1 MPTISVPWSQEELS
15 IDLPDNWSVRQ
26 TADSQLRPGHDAWPD
41 RLAAALNKPDTALP
55 LGKLLA
61 ARPNGRIVL
70 VIEDITRHS
79 PVLKILETVMR
90 EIRHA
95 RIDDEQ
101 VSVVFANGMHP
112 PMTDEEAAEKLGP
125 EVEKLKWRNN
135 PWHDRAE
142 YVSVGSAGKIE
153 YLVDRQVA
161 QADLRIVIS
170 AVCPHLQAGFGGGFK
185 MIFPG
190 CSHLDTIRPLHRL
203 GLTRRAKQMV
213 GTEAEKNAMRT
224 AIDAGGKL
232 LDEYNGVTFAVH
244 YMLDDHDRPVHIGAG
259 DPISTQR
266 MLAKQCSIACGII
279 TPPPLADV
287 LITNAYPR
295 DFDLWQS
302 FKAVANT
309 RWAARPGGVI
319 ICLSRC
325 EAGLNG
331 MDPPKWPV
339 SAAWTRRIVRWLGP
353 EALCSLLM
361 RMVPS
366 LAGDAGFFVRMGLQT
381 IHRNPIFLVAKSL
394 HETGANFP
402 GLELFATPED
412 AFAAADKLLGE
423 GPQRVTVFPAGG
435 TTFPVPTTGPIRSN
449 PS

>member
-1 MPTISVPWSQEELS
+1 MPKISVPWSDKELPME
-15 IDLPDNWSVRQ
+15 LPDNWSVQ
-26 TADSQLRPGHDAWPD
+26 QIAHSQLSPGKEDWTD
-41 RLAAALNKPDTALP
+41 RLASALNKPDTALP
-55 LGKLLA
+55 LEKLLA

-79 PVLKILETVMR
+79 PVPKILEVVMR

-95 RIDDEQ
+95 KIDDAQ
-101 VSVVFANGMHP
+101 VEVVFANGMHP
-112 PMTDEEAAEKLGP
+112 PMTDAEAAEKLGS
-125 EVEKLKWRNN
+125 EVDNLKWRNN
-135 PWHDRAE
+135 PWHDKSQ
-142 YVSVGSAGKIE
+142 YVSVGSAGKID

-161 QADLRIVIS
+161 EADLRIVIS

-203 GLTRRAKQMV
+203 GLGRRAKQMV
-213 GTEAEKNAMRT
+213 GTDAEKNAMRA

-232 LDEYNGVTFAVH
+232 LDAYGGSTFAVH
-244 YMLDDHDRPVHIGAG
+244 YMLDDDNRPVHIGAG

-266 MLAKQCSIACGII
+266 MLAKQSSIACGII
-279 TPPPLADV
+279 TPAPLADV
-287 LITNAYPR
+287 LITNAFPR

-325 EAGLNG
+325 VAGLNG
-331 MDPPKWPV
+331 MDPPKWPLG
-339 SAAWTRRIVRWLGP
+339 AAWTRRIVRWLGP

-361 RMVPS
+361 RLVPS

-381 IHRNPIFLVAKSL
+381 IHRNPIFMVADPL
-394 HETGANFP
+394 HATGANFP
-402 GLELFATPED
+402 GLDVFATPEE
-412 AFAAADKLLGE
+412 AFAAAEKLLGD
-423 GPQRVTVFPAGG
+423 GPQKVTVFPSGG
-435 TTFPVPTTGPIRSN
+435 TTFPVPTTGPIGR
-449 PS
+449 

>member
-1 MPTISVPWSQEELS
+1 MPSISVPWSDNELS
-15 IDLPDNWSVRQ
+15 IDLPDNWSVQQ
-26 TADSQLRPGHDAWPD
+26 TADSQLGSGHEAWPD

-55 LGKLLA
+55 LHKLLA
-61 ARPNGRIVL
+61 ARPNGRVVL

-79 PVLKILETVMR
+79 PVPKILETVMR

-95 RIDDEQ
+95 RVDDER

-112 PMTDEEAAEKLGP
+112 PMTAEEAAEKLGP
-125 EVEKLKWRNN
+125 EADKLKWRNN
-135 PWHDRAE
+135 PWHDKTQ
-142 YVSVGSAGKIE
+142 YVSVGEAGKIE
-153 YLVDRQVA
+153 YLVDKQVA
-161 QADLRIVIS
+161 DADLRIVIS

-203 GLTRRAKQMV
+203 GLTRRPRQMV

-232 LDEYNGVTFAVH
+232 LDAYHGVTFAVH
-244 YMLDDHDRPVHIGAG
+244 YMLDDNDLPVHITAG

-279 TPPPLADV
+279 TPAPLADV

-325 EAGLNG
+325 GAGLNG

-361 RMVPS
+361 RLVPS
-366 LAGDAGFFVRMGLQT
+366 LAGDAGFFVRMGLRT
-381 IHRNPIFLVAKSL
+381 IHRNPIFLVAKPL
-394 HETGANFP
+394 HDTGANFP
-402 GLELFATPED
+402 GLEVFATAED
-412 AFAAADKLLGE
+412 AFVAAEKLLGD
-423 GPQRVTVFPAGG
+423 GPQKVTVFPAGG
-435 TTFPVPTTGPIRSN
+435 TTFPVPTNGPIGR
-449 PS
+449 

>member
-1 MPTISVPWSQEELS
+1 MPTISVPWVDNDLS
-15 IDLPDNWSVRQ
+15 IKLPADWTLQQ
-26 TADSQLRPGHDAWPD
+26 TAHSQLSPGQEAWPD
-41 RLAAALNKPDTALP
+41 RLASALHKPDTARP
-55 LGKLLA
+55 LEKLLA

-79 PVLKILETVMR
+79 PVPRILETVMR

-95 RIDDEQ
+95 GVSDEQ
-101 VSVVFANGMHP
+101 VQVVFANGMHP
-112 PMTDEEAAEKLGP
+112 PMTDDEAAEKLGP
-125 EVEKLKWRNN
+125 EVENLKWRNN
-135 PWHDRAE
+135 PWHDRDQ
-142 YVSVGSAGKIE
+142 YVSVGSAGKID

-161 QADLRIVIS
+161 GADLRIVIS

-190 CSHLDTIRPLHRL
+190 CSHLDTIRELHRL

-213 GTEAEKNAMRT
+213 GTDAEKNAMRA
-224 AIDAGGKL
+224 AIDTGGKL
-232 LDEYNGVTFAVH
+232 LDKYGGVTFAVH
-244 YMLDDHDRPVHIGAG
+244 YMLDDADRPVHIGAG

-266 MLAKQCSIACGII
+266 MLAKQCSIACGIL
-279 TPPPLADV
+279 TPTPLADV
-287 LITNAYPR
+287 LITNAFPR

-319 ICLSRC
+319 VCLSRC

-331 MDPPKWPV
+331 MDPPKWPL

-353 EALCSLLM
+353 EALCSLML
-361 RMVPS
+361 RMIPR

-381 IHRNPIFLVAKSL
+381 IHRNPIFLVAPTL

-402 GLELFATPED
+402 GLEVFATADD
-412 AFAAADKLLGE
+412 AFAAAGKLLGS
-423 GPQRVTVFPAGG
+423 GPQKVIVFPAGG
-435 TTFPVPTTGPIRSN
+435 TTFPVPTGGPIGRT
-449 PS
+449 PA

>member
-1 MPTISVPWSQEELS
+1 MSSISVPWSDKPLAM
-15 IDLPDNWSVRQ
+15 DLPDSWSVQQ
-26 TADSQLRPGHDAWPD
+26 TADSQLSPGRENWPD

-55 LGKLLA
+55 LAKLLT

-79 PVLKILETVMR
+79 PVPKILETVMR
-90 EIRHA
+90 EIRCA
-95 RIDDEQ
+95 NIADEQ
-101 VSVVFANGMHP
+101 VEVVFANGMHP
-112 PMTDEEAAEKLGP
+112 PMTEEEAEQKLGP
-125 EVEKLKWRNN
+125 EIEKLKWHNN
-135 PWHDRAE
+135 PWSDKKE
-142 YVSVGSAGKIE
+142 YVSVGTAGKIE
-153 YLVDRQVA
+153 YFVNRQVA

-190 CSHLDTIRPLHRL
+190 CSHLDTIRPLHKL
-203 GLTRRAKQMV
+203 GLTRSAKQLV
-213 GTEAEKNAMRT
+213 GTEAEKNPMRA
-224 AIDAGGKL
+224 AIDAGGRL

-244 YMLDDHDRPVHIGAG
+244 FMLDDDDRPVHIGAG

-279 TPPPLADV
+279 TPAPLADV
-287 LITNAYPR
+287 LITNAFPR

-353 EALCSLLM
+353 EGLCSLLM
-361 RMVPS
+361 RLVPS

-381 IHRNPIFLVAKSL
+381 IYRNPIFLVAKSL
-394 HETGANFP
+394 HDTGANFP
-402 GLELFATPED
+402 GIDVFPTPEA
-412 AFAAADKLLGE
+412 AFQAAEKLLGD
-423 GPQRVTVFPAGG
+423 GPQKVTVFPAGG
-435 TTFPVPTTGPIRSN
+435 TTFPVPMTGPIRGR
-449 PS
+449 PE

>member
-1 MPTISVPWSQEELS
+1 
-15 IDLPDNWSVRQ
+15 
-26 TADSQLRPGHDAWPD
+26 
-41 RLAAALNKPDTALP
+41 
-55 LGKLLA
+55 
-61 ARPNGRIVL
+61 
-70 VIEDITRHS
+70 
-79 PVLKILETVMR
+79 
-90 EIRHA
+90 
-95 RIDDEQ
+95 
-101 VSVVFANGMHP
+101 
-112 PMTDEEAAEKLGP
+112 
-125 EVEKLKWRNN
+125 
-135 PWHDRAE
+135 
-142 YVSVGSAGKIE
+142 
-153 YLVDRQVA
+153 
-161 QADLRIVIS
+161 
-170 AVCPHLQAGFGGGFK
+170 CPHLQAGFGGGFK

-203 GLTRRAKQMV
+203 GLTRRPKQMV

-232 LDEYNGVTFAVH
+232 LDAYHGVTFAVH
-244 YMLDDHDRPVHIGAG
+244 YMLDDDRPVHIGAG

-279 TPPPLADV
+279 TPAPLADV
-287 LITNAYPR
+287 LITNAFPR

-325 EAGLNG
+325 QAGLNG

-361 RMVPS
+361 RMIPS
-366 LAGDAGFFVRMGLQT
+366 LAGDAGFFVRMGLRT
-381 IHRNPIFLVAKSL
+381 IHRNPIFLVAKTL

-402 GLELFATPED
+402 GLEVFATPED
-412 AFAAADKLLGE
+412 AFAAAEKLLGE
-423 GPQRVTVFPAGG
+423 GPQKVTVFPAGG
-435 TTFPVPTTGPIRSN
+435 TTFPVPTTGPIGRNS
-449 PS
+449 S

>member
-1 MPTISVPWSQEELS
+1 MPSISVPWSDNELS
-15 IDLPDNWSVRQ
+15 IDMPDNWSVQQ
-26 TADSQLRPGHDAWPD
+26 TADSKLQPGQDAWPD

-55 LGKLLA
+55 LHKLLA
-61 ARPNGRIVL
+61 ARPNGRVVL

-79 PVLKILETVMR
+79 PVPKILETVMR

-125 EVEKLKWRNN
+125 EIEKLKWRNN
-135 PWHDRAE
+135 PWHDKTQ
-142 YVSVGSAGKIE
+142 YVSVGQAGKIE
-153 YLVDRQVA
+153 YLVDKQVA
-161 QADLRIVIS
+161 EADLRIVIS

-190 CSHLDTIRPLHRL
+190 CSHLDTIRPLHLL
-203 GLTRRAKQMV
+203 GLTRRPRQMV

-224 AIDAGGKL
+224 AIDTGGKL
-232 LDEYNGVTFAVH
+232 LDAYHGVTFAVH
-244 YMLDDHDRPVHIGAG
+244 YMLDDDDRPVYIGAG

-279 TPPPLADV
+279 TPAPLADV

-325 EAGLNG
+325 GAGLNG

-339 SAAWTRRIVRWLGP
+339 SAAWTKRIVRWLGP

-361 RMVPS
+361 RLVPS
-366 LAGDAGFFVRMGLQT
+366 LAGDAGFFVRMGLRT
-381 IHRNPIFLVAKSL
+381 IHRNPIFLVAKPL
-394 HETGANFP
+394 HDTGANFP
-402 GLELFATPED
+402 GLEVFATAED
-412 AFAAADKLLGE
+412 AFAAAEKLLGD
-423 GPQRVTVFPAGG
+423 GPQKVTVFPAGG
-435 TTFPVPTTGPIRSN
+435 TTFPVPTNGPIGR
-449 PS
+449 